1 MKIKTIMFSILKP
14 FLRLALIM
22 LVIAGI
28 AAVVAGPDRMHAVA
42 HQVQAEIS
50 QVIDSKIDDPVA
62 FRSQLRQ
69 LEKEYP
75 ERISQVR
82 MDLTELQS
90 QIRQLEREKAV
101 AERVVELAQEDA
113 ASLTDVVN
121 HDVST
126 VSNVVRPASV
136 RYASSAANSRA
147 RSRVAK
153 AQQVAISYSER
164 AQDAERDLGYLY
176 QQAER
181 MEEVLAQLESERAQ
195 FHTQLMQLERQVD
208 AVARNER
215 LIKLMEKRNR
225 TIEKM
230 SRYEAGSLENLQ
242 GRLASM
248 RNQQEAE
255 LEVLSSSQ
263 GGTGYEDRAKLELD
277 SNDLAV
283 EGALL
288 TLPEGVVVEVVSHF

>member
-1 MKIKTIMFSILKP
+1 MFSILKP
-14 FLRLALIM
+14 FVRLALIIV
-22 LVIAGI
+22 VIAGI
-28 AAVVAGPDRMHAVA
+28 AAAVAGPERMQAVA
-42 HQVQAEIS
+42 HQVQTEIS
-50 QVIDSKIDDPVA
+50 QAIDSKIDDPVA
-62 FRSQLRQ
+62 LRSQLRQ

-82 MDLTELQS
+82 TDLSELQS
-90 QIRQLEREKAV
+90 QVRQLEREKAV
-101 AERVVELAQEDA
+101 AERVVELAKEDA
-113 ASLTDVVN
+113 ASLTDVSN
-121 HDVST
+121 HDVSPVST
-126 VSNVVRPASV
+126 VARTVSV

-147 RSRVAK
+147 RARIAK

-164 AQDAERDLGYLY
+164 ALDAERDLGYLY

-195 FHTQLMQLERQVD
+195 FQAQLMQLERQVD

-242 GRLASM
+242 GRLASI

-255 LEVLSSSQ
+255 LEVLSNSHGQ
-263 GGTGYEDRAKLELD
+263 TNYEDRAKLELD

-283 EGALL
+283 EEMLL
-288 TLPEGVVVEVVSHF
+288 VLPEGVVVEMGSHF